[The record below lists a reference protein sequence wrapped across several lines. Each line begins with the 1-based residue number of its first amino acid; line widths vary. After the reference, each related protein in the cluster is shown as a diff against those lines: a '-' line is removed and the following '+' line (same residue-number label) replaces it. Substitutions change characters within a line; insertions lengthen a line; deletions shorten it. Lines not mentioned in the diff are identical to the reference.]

1 MIDYEGV
8 CVTGFFLFISLLLL
22 LLLLLLPGLECLCWL
37 VEGGWL
43 VSWWD

>member
-1 MIDYEGV
+1 MIDYEGG
-8 CVTGFFLFISLLLL
+8 CVTGFFLFISLL

-43 VSWWD
+43 VG